1 MSATVNKPMNK
12 ELKDANV
19 EKKLQLYGIVSAFR
33 NGKLPSVRLD
43 PTLVPFPG
51 PSSLC

>member
-1 MSATVNKPMNK
+1 MNK

-19 EKKLQLYGIVSAFR
+19 ERKLQLYGIVSAFR

-43 PTLVPFPG
+43 LTFG
-51 PSSLC
+51 HFSRPSQALADISPE